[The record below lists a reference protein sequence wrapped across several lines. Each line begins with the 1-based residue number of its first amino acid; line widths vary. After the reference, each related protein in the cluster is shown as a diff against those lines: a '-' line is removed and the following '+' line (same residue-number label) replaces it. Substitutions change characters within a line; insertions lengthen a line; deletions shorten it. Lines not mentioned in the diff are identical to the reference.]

1 MTPNVRI
8 YPSEQAALDADARLA
23 ESGFTDR
30 AVLLPSNVAGTE
42 EKAVREAVREGKLPQ
57 RFEKISIQ
65 SLKDGRAVVAVEAP
79 FGLSETAVDIMD
91 TGECVDTDRLRRYE
105 ISDPAPFSDALG
117 LPVLSSSKATNSL
130 TDSSWSLSSSLGMGL
145 LSKNPAPLSSA
156 ISWRT
161 LSKPKG
167 KGEWRRSFGFP
178 LLSRK
183 AAPLSSMF
191 GMGTLS
197 RPSSKKTSSFGFPL
211 LSRTAAPLSRM
222 FGLKVLSDTDN
233 DRS

>member
-1 MTPNVRI
+1 MTPNVRF
-8 YPSEQAALDADARLA
+8 YPTEQAALDADARLA
-23 ESGFTDR
+23 ASGFTDR
-30 AVLLPSNVAGTE
+30 AVLLPSNVGGTE
-42 EKAVREAVREGKLPQ
+42 EKAVREAIREGKLPQ

-91 TGECVDTDRLRRYE
+91 TGECVDTDRLLRYH
-105 ISDPAPFSDALG
+105 ISDPSPFSDALG
-117 LPVLSSSKATNSL
+117 IPTLSSSKATNSL
-130 TDSSWSLSSSLGMGL
+130 TSSNWSLSSSLGFGL
-145 LSKNPAPLSSA
+145 LSNNPAPLSSI

-161 LSKPKG
+161 LSKPKS
-167 KGEWRRSFGFP
+167 KGEWKRSFGFP

-183 AAPLSSMF
+183 AAPFSSMF

-197 RPSSKKTSSFGFPL
+197 KPSAKKNTSFGFPM
-211 LSRTAAPLSRM
+211 LSRTGAPLSRM

-233 DRS
+233 DRP